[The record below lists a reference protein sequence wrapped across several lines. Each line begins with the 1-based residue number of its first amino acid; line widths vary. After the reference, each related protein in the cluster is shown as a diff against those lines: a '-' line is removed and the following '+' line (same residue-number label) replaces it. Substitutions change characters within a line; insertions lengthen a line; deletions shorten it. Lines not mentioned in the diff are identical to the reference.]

1 MSSGIKIY
9 GILVF
14 FVVLVI
20 AIMDFQ
26 RTNINDDD
34 IFNATRNTQLSIIEE
49 SIEWGELIVNNQLS
63 IDQEYA
69 AIRWRELIKDNI
81 SSKIDYQIDFL
92 HTVNAPP
99 LIAVKLS
106 YISDNQIVDSVSD
119 TYSNVVVLER
129 R

>member
-69 AIRWRELIKDNI
+69 AIRWRELIKNNI